1 MTVGGIPGGV
11 DQGDVFPGGPAGQM
25 DEFVVH
31 PRRRQFGP
39 VAAEKL
45 FPPVRPVAVPPA
57 QIVAGSQV
65 APPLVDGRPFLG
77 HPARPEPVHQDK
89 SRPSIDGR
97 GSWPLLAANLSRY
110 KELKENHQVDVG
122 ITYTV
127 NKANHN
133 DIYSD
138 YLTIYRITGMP
149 IGTLFVHEDNWKPQ
163 DFVTIRDHARLLH
176 DRLAKD
182 RTMSGLCAR
191 RRASNRT
198 FPTIC
203 AAGGDSFAVNHRGDI
218 YPCHRCYF
226 SGPQDTL
233 RLGNICSG
241 LIPAQLAL
249 VREIN
254 SIGRLPARCRE
265 CPPGV
270 WQRCHPCFAANHAA
284 YGDFHRVAEAYCRL
298 QHELHRFRQG

>member
-1 MTVGGIPGGV
+1 MYDFYKRLG
-11 DQGDVFPGGPAGQM
+11 
-25 DEFVVH
+25 
-31 PRRRQFGP
+31 
-39 VAAEKL
+39 KK
-45 FPPVRPVAVPPA
+45 VR
-57 QIVAGSQV
+57 IVIS
-65 APPLVDGRPFLG
+65 VDGYKNS
-77 HPARPEPVHQDK
+77 HDK